1 MAGADGIRCGGE
13 ETVSLLMPDGIK
25 RIRQAIRTLVQNL
38 TRCKDPAGA
47 RFHPLPDIIR
57 AMRAGPDNP
66 RDAPAQ
72 AGFMSR
78 QGLDALLCFWTR
90 PFRVRP
96 SGPWRILQK
105 NFQLPSR
112 MGSFHRP
119 SHPI

>member
-1 MAGADGIRCGGE
+1 MAGADGIRYGGE
-13 ETVSLLMPDGIK
+13 ESVSLRMPGGIK
-25 RIRQAIRTLVQNL
+25 RIRQAIRTLEL
-38 TRCKDPAGA
+38 TRCKDPAAA

-66 RDAPAQ
+66 HDGPTR

-78 QGLDALLCFWTR
+78 HSLDALLYFWTR

-96 SGPWRILQK
+96 SGPWRILQQS
-105 NFQLPSR
+105 FQLPSR